1 MQRLFMALI
10 AGAIF
15 IAGGTTLANT
25 PKNTLVMAMNAD
37 DIISFDPAQ
46 VFELVGGEMIA
57 NIYDRVTMHEA
68 EDLTALVGGAAESWE
83 VSNNGHTI
91 TLKIRPNQ

>member
-1 MQRLFMALI
+1 MKRLLAALI
-10 AGAIF
+10 AGAVF
-15 IAGGTTLANT
+15 TIAGTALAKTPSNT
-25 PKNTLVMAMNAD
+25 MVMAMNAD

-68 EDLTALVGGAAESWE
+68 EDLTALVGGVQKVGKSRIMDIP
-83 VSNNGHTI
+83 SI
-91 TLKIRPNQ
+91 

>member
-25 PKNTLVMAMNAD
+25 PKKYFGDGN
-37 DIISFDPAQ
+37 
-46 VFELVGGEMIA
+46 EC
-57 NIYDRVTMHEA
+57 
-68 EDLTALVGGAAESWE
+68 
-83 VSNNGHTI
+83 
-91 TLKIRPNQ
+91 